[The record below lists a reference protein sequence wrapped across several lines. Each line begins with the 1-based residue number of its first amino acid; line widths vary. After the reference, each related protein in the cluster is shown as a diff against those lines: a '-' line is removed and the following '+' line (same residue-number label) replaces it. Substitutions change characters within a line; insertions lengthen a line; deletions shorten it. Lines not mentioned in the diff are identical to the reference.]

1 MTSAVSPP
9 PKDSLNLSNHFLIA
23 TPDIQGDMFEKSL
36 IYLCQHS
43 ENGALGI
50 MVNKPTDIP
59 LKRLFQQVDLP
70 LARADLQELSV
81 LEGGPLHTERGFVL
95 HERMRPLSAEPPS
108 VNAKDEDEGED
119 SIYASTLL
127 VAGSE
132 LELTT
137 STDIMHAIAND
148 VPATLVLNVPNAGTI
163 PELADDDVIETVCR
177 IDASGIVPLPVSPL
191 PDHARG
197 MVVNQKFVERSVI
210 SAARTGSRRD
220 ALLALLQHPLV
231 DSFGVAEQ
239 VLDEMIAT
247 FGDELAY
254 LR

>member
-23 TPDIQGDMFEKSL
+23 TPEIQGDMFEKSL

-43 ENGALGI
+43 ENGAWGI

-127 VAGSE
+127 VAGSQ

-137 STDIMHAIAND
+137 STDIMHAIAQGGGPKQ
-148 VPATLVLNVPNAGTI
+148 VLVTLGFSSWGGGQLEE
-163 PELADDDVIETVCR
+163 ELAQN
-177 IDASGIVPLPVSPL
+177 AW
-191 PDHARG
+191 
-197 MVVNQKFVERSVI
+197 
-210 SAARTGSRRD
+210 
-220 ALLALLQHPLV
+220 LALDAGDQP
-231 DSFGVAEQ
+231 E
-239 VLDEMIAT
+239 VLLFETPPEKRYDAALKRLGLEPWMLGA
-247 FGDELAY
+247 GAG
-254 LR
+254 RA

>member
-9 PKDSLNLSNHFLIA
+9 PKYSLNLSNHFLIA
-23 TPDIQGDMFEKSL
+23 TPEIQGDMFEKSL

-137 STDIMHAIAND
+137 STDIMHAIAQGGGPKQ
-148 VPATLVLNVPNAGTI
+148 VLVTLGFSSWGGGQLEE
-163 PELADDDVIETVCR
+163 ELAQN
-177 IDASGIVPLPVSPL
+177 AW
-191 PDHARG
+191 
-197 MVVNQKFVERSVI
+197 
-210 SAARTGSRRD
+210 
-220 ALLALLQHPLV
+220 LALDAGDQP
-231 DSFGVAEQ
+231 E
-239 VLDEMIAT
+239 VLLFETPPEKRYDAALKRLGLEPWMLGA
-247 FGDELAY
+247 GAG
-254 LR
+254 RA